1 MLHSF
6 YMKAQKFSTTFNVIC
21 IQMGVLVA
29 ISIPI
34 FTSQLEKSRDA
45 VTLSNLRAAYAQ
57 AQTAYLTESSD
68 GTDVVYTAKTASA
81 AATVVVKNVE
91 SKGEKEGLDNLDQM
105 EWIPTAAQT
114 TLKSAT
120 SLGGKAQKWDVTF
133 TYDADGKITNVT
145 AAAHSTT

>member
-1 MLHSF
+1 M
-6 YMKAQKFSTTFNVIC
+6 A
-21 IQMGVLVA
+21 GVLVA

-81 AATVVVKNVE
+81 ATTVVVKNVE
-91 SKGEKEGLDNLDQM
+91 SKGEKAGLDNLDQM
-105 EWIPTAAQT
+105 DWISAGDKSTLEGAA
-114 TLKSAT
+114 

-133 TYDADGKITNVT
+133 TYNADGKITNVT
-145 AAAHSTT
+145 AAAHS

>member
-1 MLHSF
+1 MFKKLNKKGF
-6 YMKAQKFSTTFNVIC
+6 TLAELLVVVAI
-21 IQMGVLVA
+21 IGVLVA

-91 SKGEKEGLDNLDQM
+91 SKGEKAGLDNLGQM
-105 EWIPTAAQT
+105 DWIPADAKT
-114 TLKSAT
+114 TLEGAE

-145 AAAHSTT
+145 AAAHS